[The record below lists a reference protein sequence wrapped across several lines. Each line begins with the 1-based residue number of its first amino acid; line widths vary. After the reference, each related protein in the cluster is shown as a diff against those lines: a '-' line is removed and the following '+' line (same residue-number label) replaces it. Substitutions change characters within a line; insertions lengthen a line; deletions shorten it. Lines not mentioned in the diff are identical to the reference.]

1 MMMMMMS
8 LLGREDEGGRLNSW
22 RHCGG
27 TFLTFLL
34 SDPLTLSLPRP
45 SYFSLDISSFAL
57 VVPASRPQTT
67 KDSLKWHM
75 AMASTFCPRRGS
87 RTTETDLVVLCRGDV

>member
-1 MMMMMMS
+1 MRAGD
-8 LLGREDEGGRLNSW
+8 LILGVIVEEL
-22 RHCGG
+22 
-27 TFLTFLL
+27 LL
-34 SDPLTLSLPRP
+34 SHPLTLPPTLTLSRP

-75 AMASTFCPRRGS
+75 AMASTFCP
-87 RTTETDLVVLCRGDV
+87 